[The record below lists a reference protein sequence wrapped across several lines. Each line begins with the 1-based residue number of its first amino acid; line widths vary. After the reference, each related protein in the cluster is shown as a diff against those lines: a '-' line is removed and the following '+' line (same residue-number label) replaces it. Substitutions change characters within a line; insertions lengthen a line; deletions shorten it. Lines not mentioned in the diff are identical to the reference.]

1 MTTTRFLETRGP
13 AWDRLEAILTAAGR
27 KGVAALRE
35 EQLHELTR
43 LYPAVA
49 VDVARARMLE
59 LDANTQQRIN
69 HLAIR
74 AHGLLYMRKRG
85 RPLAAMLRFLGRD
98 YPRLFRRLWVYVAAA
113 GAILLVSGLGA
124 YATARIRPS
133 TAHLFVPGALEMPG
147 TEGEVTSED
156 ISERFRVIP
165 SPPLAAGIITN
176 NISVAFNAFA
186 LGITAG
192 IGTCFLLLFNGMMLG
207 GFIAHFDNHGLLIPL
222 MHFLV
227 PHGVLEIFAIVVAA
241 GAGLR
246 MGGSLAVPGRLTR
259 GASLR
264 RGAKE
269 AVLLVLGTVPMFAV
283 AGVIEGFVTPSHA
296 TGTVKVT
303 VGLLA
308 GGLAMVYVCLVG
320 RGRDRDVEATP
331 AATAVRPT

>member
-13 AWDRLEAILTAAGR
+13 AWDRLEAILDVAGR
-27 KGVAALRE
+27 KGVARLQE
-35 EQLHELTR
+35 EELHELTR

-59 LDANTQQRIN
+59 LDANTQRRIN
-69 HLAIR
+69 NLAIR

-85 RPLAAMLRFLGRD
+85 RPLAALLRFLGRD
-98 YPRLFRRLWVYVAAA
+98 YPRLFRRLWAYTATA
-113 GAILLVSGLGA
+113 GAILLISAMGTYV
-124 YATARIRPS
+124 TARIRPS
-133 TAHLFVPGALEMPG
+133 TAYVFVPSGLEMPG
-147 TEGEVTSED
+147 TQDGVTSED

-165 SPPLAAGIITN
+165 SPPLAAGVITN

-192 IGTCFLLLFNGMMLG
+192 IGTCLVLLFNGMMLG
-207 GFIAHFDNHGLLIPL
+207 GFVAHFANHGLLTPL

-246 MGGSLAVPGRLTR
+246 MGGALTMPGRLTR

-264 RGAKE
+264 RGSKE
-269 AVLLVLGTVPMFAV
+269 AVLLVLGTVPMFLV
-283 AGVIEGFVTPSHA
+283 AGVIEGFVTPSQA
-296 TGTVKVT
+296 AGTVKVT

-308 GGLAMVYVCLVG
+308 GGLAMAYVCLVG
-320 RGRDRDVEATP
+320 RGPD
-331 AATAVRPT
+331 ATAVRPT